1 MLSIYQPICFDSRLI
16 ESRSP
21 PTIIEK
27 IFLTLGMLMFL
38 IMGGLVL
45 AAIDQVPHALIDNAI
60 VMGLLSFLVAFI
72 FLIDLSDPLPM
83 RRTSHVQTNTNA
95 TNEMGIQADNLD
107 QSQVKNGG
115 GSYARNLT
123 QNVHPQVGQRID
135 KDYPRQPTLP
145 ADRRPPPF
153 TQGRPVNPPQLPDQ
167 PRPTKHQPNRVAPV
181 DYPRQQP
188 PSPHQQIDVHSDSI
202 PRPQEPI
209 VGHLL
214 TPEKM
219 RARKSKVASK
229 GAFIVDEVPKT
240 RRLSDQHL
248 SEDDTMSRISSQSYV
263 KTTEVDT
270 LPKTSLCRPNES
282 REANRECEEMDSPF
296 VPGYVASTAK
306 MWDKRSK
313 SKPGTSAII
322 GSNTRV

>member
-1 MLSIYQPICFDSRLI
+1 
-16 ESRSP
+16 
-21 PTIIEK
+21 
-27 IFLTLGMLMFL
+27 
-38 IMGGLVL
+38 MGGLVL

-83 RRTSHVQTNTNA
+83 RRVSSVQTNTNA
-95 TNEMGIQADNLD
+95 THEMGIQANEQD
-107 QSQVKNGG
+107 QNQVKNG
-115 GSYARNLT
+115 GSYARNIVQLP
-123 QNVHPQVGQRID
+123 HPQVGQRID

-145 ADRRPPPF
+145 ADRRPP
-153 TQGRPVNPPQLPDQ
+153 VSPPQLPLQ
-167 PRPTKHQPNRVAPV
+167 PRPIKHQPNRVAPAELP
-181 DYPRQQP
+181 PRQQ
-188 PSPHQQIDVHSDSI
+188 QIVVHTDSF
-202 PRPQEPI
+202 PRAQEPI

-219 RARKSKVASK
+219 SAQKWKVASK

-240 RRLSDQHL
+240 RRYSDQIYDEHY
-248 SEDDTMSRISSQSYV
+248 EDDTMSRISSQSYV

-270 LPKTSLCRPNES
+270 LPKTSMCRSNEMPAK
-282 REANRECEEMDSPF
+282 ETNKEFEEVDSPI

-306 MWDKRSK
+306 MWDKRSTTGNAK
-313 SKPGTSAII
+313 VL